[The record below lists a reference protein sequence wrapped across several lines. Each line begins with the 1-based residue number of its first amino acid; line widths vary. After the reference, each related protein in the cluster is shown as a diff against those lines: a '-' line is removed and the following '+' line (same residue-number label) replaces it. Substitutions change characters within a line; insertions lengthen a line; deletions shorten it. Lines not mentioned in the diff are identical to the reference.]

1 MKLTLNSFLLLLLCV
16 IARPA
21 FSQSDI
27 VELSPGYYVVVAAY
41 AETKEDIA
49 IEYVNKLKKEGHE
62 ASHGFNSS
70 RGLYFVYLK
79 YYTDLKESI
88 NGMLGVRRNSEFKDS
103 WVRVVPGDI
112 KPVEV
117 IEKKQETPV
126 VAETKEEEPADES
139 YEEPDQKIIQYD
151 HMTLG
156 NTEVFLSLFSLDKNR
171 IVDGE
176 VEIIDSERSKTV
188 KNVKGNEYL
197 ILPDPKSNSGK
208 IKLVASVFGYQKV
221 EHEFNYN
228 LPLPDTLKPYIDLMG
243 TTFVV
248 HFNMARYKSG
258 DKETLTN
265 IFFYN
270 DAALLLP
277 ESMGELNGILQ
288 LMKDEPNYRIRIHG
302 HTNGNFRGKIIT
314 VGPSKNY
321 FTISQ
326 DSKTGSGSSQKLSEE
341 RAQVIKLWLMD
352 NGIDGNRVEV
362 KGWGGKEPL
371 FDKMSVNAKKNV
383 RVELEVL

>member
-1 MKLTLNSFLLLLLCV
+1 MKLSLNSFLLLLLCT
-16 IARPA
+16 IGQSA
-21 FSQSDI
+21 FAQSEST
-27 VELSPGYYVVVAAY
+27 ELSPGYYVVVAAY

-88 NGMLGVRRNSEFKDS
+88 NGMLGVRKNSAFKDS

-112 KPVEV
+112 KPIEVVET
-117 IEKKQETPV
+117 KQEPPV
-126 VAETKEEEPADES
+126 VAEAKEAEPAEES

-151 HMTLG
+151 PMTLG

-171 IVDGE
+171 IIDGE
-176 VEIIDSERSKTV
+176 VEVIDSERSKTI

-197 ILPDPKSNSGK
+197 ILPDPNSNSGK
-208 IKLVASVFGYQKV
+208 ITLVANVFGYRKV

-228 LPLPDTLKPYIDLMG
+228 LPLRDTTKSYIDLMG

-248 HFNMARYKSG
+248 HFNMARYRSG
-258 DKETLTN
+258 DKATLTN

-288 LMKDEPNYRIRIHG
+288 LMKDEPTYRIRLHG
-302 HTNGNFRGKIIT
+302 HTNGNYRGKIIT

-352 NGIDGNRVEV
+352 NGIDGSRIEV